1 MKERVFQERFSSK
14 DQCVSAY
21 LMQTI
26 ANRCSICAKSQRGVR
41 TELENKSDFLIVLGG
56 LSAEVGGDLYVRVV
70 ANHLVHQVRHR
81 AKSLVVERTQKAFSV
96 STSFHVAPRA
106 MSFLPLCL
114 HPPLKSLLLHALKLG
129 PKPAHIAFIMDGN
142 RRYAN
147 STQQPIKVAHQ
158 EGFNALKRILNFF
171 LLLGVENVT
180 VYAFSIENFN
190 RDPNEVEILME
201 MARIRLLEI
210 CQQGSVCVSSIY
222 RLPILILCSRC
233 NIRTERY

>member
-1 MKERVFQERFSSK
+1 
-14 DQCVSAY
+14 
-21 LMQTI
+21 
-26 ANRCSICAKSQRGVR
+26 
-41 TELENKSDFLIVLGG
+41 
-56 LSAEVGGDLYVRVV
+56 
-70 ANHLVHQVRHR
+70 
-81 AKSLVVERTQKAFSV
+81 
-96 STSFHVAPRA
+96 

-147 STQQPIKVAHQ
+147 STHQPIKVAHQ

-210 CQQGSVCVSSIY
+210 CQQG
-222 RLPILILCSRC
+222 
-233 NIRTERY
+233 